1 MLADMITYFKVV
13 DSVAERLGL
22 RLSKEEVEQ
31 AKVDRY
37 IVDRLKSALHQLK
50 QCRSAAE
57 QTDYG
62 VGLAMV
68 TPTREAAGNKSGMMS
83 KVFARLGVQ
92 GGSRRRLKQLLLW

>member
-1 MLADMITYFKVV
+1 MF
-13 DSVAERLGL
+13 G
-22 RLSKEEVEQ
+22 
-31 AKVDRY
+31 
-37 IVDRLKSALHQLK
+37 VDRLKSALHQLK

-68 TPTREAAGNKSGMMS
+68 APTREAAGDKSGMMS